1 MFLSHFQSQSDTWL
15 IIVAI
20 LAMVDPPLGFPS
32 QLEQRTLR
40 EMHIS
45 GRINTVGVGNK
56 YQLFDF
62 NSEI

>member
-1 MFLSHFQSQSDTWL
+1 MFLSLFQSQSDTWL

-56 YQLFDF
+56 
-62 NSEI
+62 